1 MSENGKGRAIVSVF
15 TDLIGPVPVE
25 VVDHRL
31 MVEVRV
37 GAHRFRHDDL
47 HEVTKAFE
55 TITRDLAR
63 LAASRQ
69 DAERNGRF
77 NHDLRVLSGEHP
89 AIEETER

>member
-1 MSENGKGRAIVSVF
+1 VSEDYDRSRSIVAVF
-15 TDLIGPVPVE
+15 TDLIGPVQVE

-47 HEVTKAFE
+47 HELIVGFE
-55 TITRDLAR
+55 VITRDLAR

-69 DAERNGRF
+69 DAERRARENA
-77 NHDLRVLSGEHP
+77 DLRSLSGEVP
-89 AIEETER
+89 AVEVNE